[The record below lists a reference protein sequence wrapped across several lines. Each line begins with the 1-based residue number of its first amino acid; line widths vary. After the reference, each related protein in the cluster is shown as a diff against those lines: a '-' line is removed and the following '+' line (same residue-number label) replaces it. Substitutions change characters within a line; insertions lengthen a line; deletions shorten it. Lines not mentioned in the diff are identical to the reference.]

1 MSDPDMYIKNG
12 DRAPVCRFYT
22 KALRHGASFTYTAS
36 DRCGKWVGFPH
47 IFVLLSCGFTPTGEH
62 YLSWIIPLWG
72 NPYHSLFIDIQYE
85 YVEWSFFGPCK

>member
-1 MSDPDMYIKNG
+1 MSDPDIYIKNG

-36 DRCGKWVGFPH
+36 DRCGKWLGFSY

-62 YLSWIIPLWG
+62 IYFFVNGDRAPVYVALLGAKPLG
-72 NPYHSLFIDIQYE
+72 TTASRR
-85 YVEWSFFGPCK
+85 